1 MGRLLFILTAA
12 LIVSALSLVT
22 SQYQG
27 RSLYVE
33 LERAQVASRELDVQW
48 RRLQLD
54 QTEHA
59 KQAQIDRVA
68 KGQLKMD
75 GVTPARTIYLARQGD
90 QVAFLPYG
98 PSGKPPPPKAKGGR
112 P

>member
-22 SQYQG
+22 SQYRG

-33 LERAQVASRELDVQW
+33 LERAQVASRELEVQW
-48 RRLQLD
+48 RRLQLE

-68 KGQLKMD
+68 KGQLGME
-75 GVTPARTIYLARQGD
+75 GVTPARTIYLARRGD
-90 QVAFLPYG
+90 QLAFLPYG
-98 PSGKPPPPKAKGGR
+98 PSGKPPPSTKGGR